1 MPIEPLA
8 TITIEGNGYRE
19 VHTIPA
25 SEVQKFIKEKVVV
38 GEKYKVELPQGW
50 YWQTDKG
57 EKVTSLEGTKQILT
71 YQYGSKPSDFLH
83 VGYTE
88 MKAVGEGG
96 KIVAQT
102 SPPAL
107 EVRPVVTNEPKPIE
121 TPSLPSQNQ
130 IASLTNIQSSLATN
144 IGQQTLS
151 MGGKSIQDVVSQI
164 TSTPYVPQEEARRL
178 AEHLKAQEEYW
189 KFKFQENPEKALK
202 EWQEYKAQQDV
213 EKFRTALV
221 TGAGLGFAMALMPP
235 SVLNLVGIASAGYVV
250 NQLREAYHQPKIEYE
265 PVMKNVGGEITFEV
279 KEVQKGIKGFEG
291 IKEYFSKPEVLGSW
305 VGSTLGFIAGSQF
318 RPEYTIQL
326 EMPQKLTV
334 DTKTIVSGEKSISIT
349 EFYGR
354 TKDVIVG
361 GYEIQKSQLVDQNLI
376 VSESISKARVYSPFY
391 GKIWEMRSFK
401 APLETEIIQPTLIGE
416 SRIRIEN
423 PDIKHF
429 SKIKLTLDK
438 STTYLGHDVIG
449 KSTALKLGEGI
460 SDNLKYD
467 LYFVRGKS
475 EGIKFFGKQ
484 IVIQKLPKEEIGV
497 SQLGFRATDIPYE
510 TLPTEWKNL
519 LATKNIFGEKT
530 AGNAHSQS
538 LITHSPT
545 FEMPKIAVSPPA
557 VSPVVV
563 TLPKQKEE
571 EIKLE
576 KPTATIVSVPS
587 QIKISTTNKIVPK
600 IDESVKNVVKLSQP
614 SEIKIDLVKP
624 INEKDLNK
632 MKYDI
637 TPETGTKIKLDV
649 KTTENTQQNLKIVP
663 DVTSYTPPN
672 ISIRVEKPTAP
683 SLPSLVLSNRMKFKV
698 ESVPKDVRPFKIIE
712 KYKPSL
718 YSLHVGFK
726 MRDFG
731 LRSELQKAVFRPI
744 TPKFKIPKFKVKI

>member
-8 TITIEGNGYRE
+8 TVTIEGNGYRE

-57 EKVTSLEGTKQILT
+57 EKVTRLEGTKQILT
-71 YQYGSKPSDFLH
+71 YKYGSKPSDFLH

-88 MKAVGEGG
+88 TKAVGEGG
-96 KIVAQT
+96 KVVSQT
-102 SPPAL
+102 SPPRL
-107 EVRPVVTNEPKPIE
+107 EVTPVVVNEPKPPE
-121 TPSLPSQNQ
+121 TPSLPKQTQ
-130 IASLTNIQSSLATN
+130 ISLPTNITN
-144 IGQQTLS
+144 LGQQTLS
-151 MGGKSIQDVVSQI
+151 TGKSIQDVVSQT
-164 TSTPYVPQEEARRL
+164 TSTPYIPQEEARRL
-178 AEHLKAQEEYW
+178 SEYFKAQEEYW

-202 EWQEYKAQQDV
+202 EWQEYQRQQDV

-221 TGAGLGFAMALMPP
+221 TTAGLGFAMALMPP
-235 SVLNLVGIASAGYVV
+235 TALNLVGLASAGYFV

-265 PVMKNVGGEITFEV
+265 PVMKNVNGEIVFEV
-279 KEVQKGIKGFEG
+279 KEVNKGIKGFEG
-291 IKEYFSKPEVLGSW
+291 IKEYFSKPEVQGSLIGYPLGY
-305 VGSTLGFIAGSQF
+305 LAGSEF
-318 RPEYTIQL
+318 RPEYTVQL
-326 EMPQKLTV
+326 EMPQKLAV
-334 DTKTIVSGEKSISIT
+334 NTKTLVSGEKSISIS
-349 EFYGR
+349 EFYGK

-376 VSESISKARVYSPFY
+376 VSESISKTRVYSPFY

-423 PDIKHF
+423 PDIKQF
-429 SKIKLTLDK
+429 SRIKLTLDK

-484 IVIQKLPKEEIGV
+484 IVIQKLPKEEVGFSV
-497 SQLGFRATDIPYE
+497 LGTKAMDIPYE
-510 TLPTEWKNL
+510 TLPTEWKIS
-519 LATKNIFGEKT
+519 LAMKNIFGEKT
-530 AGNAHSQS
+530 AGNAVSQT

-545 FEMPKIAVSPPA
+545 IETPKIAVSPPA
-557 VSPVVV
+557 VSPIVV
-563 TLPKQKEE
+563 TLPQQKEE
-571 EIKLE
+571 VRLE
-576 KPTATIVSVPS
+576 KPTAPIIEAPS
-587 QIKISTTNKIVPK
+587 QIKLSTINKIVPK
-600 IDESVKNVVKLSQP
+600 LDESVKNVVKLSQP
-614 SEIKIDLVKP
+614 SEIKIDLGKT

-632 MKYDI
+632 MKHDI
-637 TPETGTKIKLDV
+637 TPKTGTKIKLDV
-649 KTTENTQQNLKIVP
+649 KTTESTQQNLKIVP
-663 DVTSYTPPN
+663 NVTGYTPPN

-683 SLPSLVLSNRMKFKV
+683 SLPSLGLSNRMKFKV
-698 ESVPKDVRPFKIIE
+698 ENVPKDVKPFKIIE

-718 YSLHVGFK
+718 YSLHTGLK
-726 MRDFG
+726 MKDFG
-731 LRSELQKAVFRPI
+731 LRGELQKAVFRPI
-744 TPKFKIPKFKVKI
+744 TPKFKMPKFKVKI